1 LNIESSR
8 QAWIASSENT
18 VQRTGF
24 NPSQL
29 IRRTRLRIA
38 LAIIIASLALV
49 ASGFGMPLMLAGGF
63 DVLEIIAWSLIVLTL
78 VAMIAL
84 VIRAHGIRQTR
95 HLRVLDHVEAALGRT
110 TRLEALIGNLHWFFW
125 APMLI
130 AFAML
135 AYSSEYLHW
144 TDYTFAATSI
154 AVLIW
159 GLIYG
164 RECVQTRMEADRE
177 ALQEQALRLRRIESE
192 EDAS

>member
-95 HLRVLDHVEAALGRT
+95 HLRVLDHVEAAMDELPEAWALVLRLKAVEEMSTQEIADALGIPPGTVMSRVS
-110 TRLEALIGNLHWFFW
+110 RARDRI
-125 APMLI
+125 
-130 AFAML
+130 
-135 AYSSEYLHW
+135 
-144 TDYTFAATSI
+144 TSI
-154 AVLIW
+154 LAAR
-159 GLIYG
+159 YG
-164 RECVQTRMEADRE
+164 
-177 ALQEQALRLRRIESE
+177 SPK
-192 EDAS
+192 EDPA